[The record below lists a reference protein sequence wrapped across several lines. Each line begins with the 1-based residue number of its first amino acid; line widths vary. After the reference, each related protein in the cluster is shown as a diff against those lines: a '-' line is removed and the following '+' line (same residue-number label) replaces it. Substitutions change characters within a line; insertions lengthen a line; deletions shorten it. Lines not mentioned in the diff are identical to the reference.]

1 MCVSLDFGGRRVVF
15 AERKERSRKQH
26 ALDFEPRYAVAYS
39 VQSGRIS
46 ALLV

>member
-1 MCVSLDFGGRRVVF
+1 MAFCNS
-15 AERKERSRKQH
+15 KERSRKQH